1 MFCWEW
7 AFLQKLPFLFFRFFF
22 WKWVFL
28 RKLPFLFSSVFFLF
42 FIFYMCSGRS
52 ERAFLQK
59 LSFLFL
65 SVFFCFSVF
74 FYLCSAESER
84 FCGNCL
90 IFFCP
95 FFLFFLPVFSVSVF
109 AETAFSVF
117 VLFFSFSVFFYLCS
131 AESERFC
138 GNRSKKENAG
148 YKLQH
153 AWKTKKIIRKFSRH
167 KQIRCMKM

>member
-7 AFLQKLPFLFFRFFF
+7 AFLRKLPFLFFRFFF
-22 WKWVFL
+22 ESECFCGNCLFCFRPFFFCFSFFTCVQVGVSARFCRNCLFCFCPFFSVFPFFLPVFSWKWAFL
-28 RKLPFLFSSVFFLF
+28 RKLPN
-42 FIFYMCSGRS
+42 
-52 ERAFLQK
+52 
-59 LSFLFL
+59 LFL
-65 SVFFCFSVF
+65 SVFSV
-74 FYLCSAESER
+74 
-84 FCGNCL
+84 
-90 IFFCP
+90 
-95 FFLFFLPVFSVSVF
+95 FFLPVFSVSVF